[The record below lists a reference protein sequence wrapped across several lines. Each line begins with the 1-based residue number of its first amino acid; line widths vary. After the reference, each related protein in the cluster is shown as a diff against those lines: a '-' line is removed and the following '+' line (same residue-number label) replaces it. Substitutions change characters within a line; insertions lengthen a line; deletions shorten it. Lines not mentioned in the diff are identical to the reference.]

1 MMQETAAPPQPSN
14 VTSYK
19 GIVPTN
25 EAVPGGNLL
34 IIAYILVFAVVLLMV
49 IRVFQR
55 QTVVAKKLDELE
67 ADLKKK
73 ARGG

>member
-1 MMQETAAPPQPSN
+1 MQTPETAPSN

-19 GIVPTN
+19 GVSPTN

-34 IIAYILVFAVVLLMV
+34 IIAYILVFAVVLLMI

-55 QTVVAKKLDELE
+55 QTAVAKKLDELD
-67 ADLKKK
+67 ADLEKRK
-73 ARGG
+73 

>member
-1 MMQETAAPPQPSN
+1 MQEPSAAPSGSSVEN
-14 VTSYK
+14 RATSYK
-19 GIVPTN
+19 GVVPTN

-34 IIAYILVFAVVLLMV
+34 VTAYILVFLVVLLMI

-55 QTVVAKKLDELE
+55 QTAVAKKLDELE

-73 ARGG
+73 K